1 MRIFTTEVNSVL
13 ASIQLGKFFLVIFT
27 AIVSHHTKF
36 DFKIIAKKYRKNLD
50 DRLALNYLNSSRAFP
65 ASDQRRPSQRKTDP
79 IQLYFLSRLSM
90 IVPVNEVTDVSTTC
104 TVVIFRVKVS

>member
-1 MRIFTTEVNSVL
+1 MAQSGIKAGSESDEQELDCDEITLKGEDIYNKVNSVL

-50 DRLALNYLNSSRAFP
+50 DRLALNYF
-65 ASDQRRPSQRKTDP
+65 K
-79 IQLYFLSRLSM
+79 
-90 IVPVNEVTDVSTTC
+90 
-104 TVVIFRVKVS
+104 